1 MLIPCRECGQQI
13 SDQAIICPHCG
24 IEVNR
29 AVKRKKYHR
38 KRKRLPNGFGQITEI
53 KNQNLR
59 KPFRAM
65 VSYGK
70 NEEGKPIC
78 KLLQP
83 NAYFETYNEAYS
95 ALLEYNR
102 TPYDLS
108 QNITME
114 ELYKRWQENHSKKV
128 GKQAAAASASAWD
141 YCSSIKKCKV
151 SEIRQRHVKACM
163 EDGRAVRNGALCS
176 PTAATKRNIKSL
188 LNMMLDYAMEY
199 ELVTT
204 NYARQF
210 DLPSEVTK
218 EISVPQRRHIAFTD
232 EEMQKLWKNAEKIK
246 YADIL
251 LYQCYSGWRPQEL
264 GKIEVRNVDLSNNLI
279 TGGLKTEAGKNRT
292 VPIHHSVLGIV
303 EKYYKHAIEINSIY
317 LFNYQLLHRAG
328 ERPLTYQTY
337 LSIFNEVCS
346 SLNLNPNH
354 RPHDGRKHFVTMAKK
369 NKVDEYAIKYLVGHT
384 ITDITERVYTE
395 RDLTWLQSEI
405 EKIK

>member
-53 KNQNLR
+53 RNQNLR

-65 VSYGK
+65 VSCGK
-70 NEEGKPIC
+70 DEEGKPIC

-83 NAYFETYNEAYS
+83 NAYFGTYNEAYS

-102 TPYDLS
+102 TPYELS
-108 QNITME
+108 RNITME
-114 ELYKRWQENHSKKV
+114 ELYKRWQDDRRKKV
-128 GKQAAAASASAWD
+128 GKQAATSSSSAWD
-141 YCSSIKKCKV
+141 YCSSIKDCKV

-163 EDGRAVRNGALCS
+163 ENGKAVRNGTLCL
-176 PTAATKRNIKSL
+176 PTAAVKRNIKSL

-199 ELVTT
+199 EIVST

-218 EISVPQRRHIAFTD
+218 AISTPRKKHIAFTD
-232 EEMQKLWKNAEKIK
+232 EEMKKLWESVEKID
-246 YADIL
+246 YTDIL

-264 GKIEVRNVDLSNNLI
+264 CKIEVCNVDLQNKLV

-292 VPIHHSVLGIV
+292 VPIHPSVYGIV
-303 EKYYKHAIEINSIY
+303 EKYYNYAVEIKSKY
-317 LFNYQLLHRAG
+317 LFNYRPLHRINV
-328 ERPLTYQTY
+328 RPLTYNTY
-337 LSIFNEVCS
+337 LTIFDEICS
-346 SLNLNPNH
+346 SLKLNPDH

-369 NKVDEYAIKYLVGHT
+369 NKVDEYAIKYLVGHA
-384 ITDITERVYTE
+384 ITDITEKVYTE
-395 RDLTWLQSEI
+395 RDLEWLRCEI